1 MDGPTFV
8 NAFRRFTA
16 RFTCPSV
23 VWSDNG
29 TNFVAAKKFIEPA
42 WTFKNSSNVAQ
53 LIRDNKIKWNFITEK
68 SPWKGGLWER
78 LIGLVKINLRHAIGR
93 RILNIDEFHTF
104 VSEVESIVNS
114 RPITPVDNEFDPNST
129 ASPLALRPVD
139 FINPYY
145 HPTTPKVDP
154 EYNSDPDFLLN
165 QSTESKLRLLYQKT
179 ASLRQSFSIDNP
191 N

>member
-1 MDGPTFV
+1 MNGPTFV

-93 RILNIDEFHTF
+93 RILYIDEFHTF

-114 RPITPVDNEFDPNST
+114 R
-129 ASPLALRPVD
+129 PLALRPVD